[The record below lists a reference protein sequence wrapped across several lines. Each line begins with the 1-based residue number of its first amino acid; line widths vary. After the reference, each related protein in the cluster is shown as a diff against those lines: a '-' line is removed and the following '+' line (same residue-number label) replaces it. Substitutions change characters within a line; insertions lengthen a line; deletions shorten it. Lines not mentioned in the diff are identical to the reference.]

1 MIINVKRE
9 QLHSIVGAL
18 SSCVV
23 PEIINMSRHQCG
35 CSKSDLDLLKG
46 FIDLVHKSKYK
57 VNERMHNMIADCW
70 SIIRNQ
76 SKEESK

>member
-9 QLHSIVGAL
+9 QLHSVVDAL
-18 SSCVV
+18 SCCVV
-23 PEIINMSRHQCG
+23 PYIIDMAYRQCG
-35 CSKSDLDLLKG
+35 CSKSDLELLKG

-57 VNERMHNMIADCW
+57 VNERVHNMIADCW

-76 SKEESK
+76 SKEE